1 MSCEHRL
8 SIEIRTH
15 TGLHVLKG
23 AVYRVLG
30 AKWTSSVHVTG
41 NHGRLTVRFE
51 RKPNDTEI
59 ANIETE
65 ANKKIQENA
74 PVEMLEMDRAE
85 AEARWGD
92 FIYDIFPLPSSI
104 TKPTILYIPDQ
115 NAPDG
120 RDFWNVNACNKTHTR
135 TTGEVGS
142 IKISKWRYRLSKQ
155 LLEIS
160 FDIE

>member
-1 MSCEHRL
+1 M

-15 TGLHVLKG
+15 TGLHILKG
-23 AVYRVLG
+23 AVYHVLG
-30 AKWTSSVHVTG
+30 AKWTSGVHVKG
-41 NHGRLTVRFE
+41 HHGRLTVRFD
-51 RKPNDTEI
+51 RKPNDSEV
-59 ANIETE
+59 ANIEVE
-65 ANKKIQENA
+65 ANKKIQENV
-74 PVEMLEMDRAE
+74 PVEALEMERTD

-92 FIYDIFPLPSSI
+92 FIYDIFPLPPTI
-104 TKPTILYIPDQ
+104 TRPTILYIPDQ

-135 TTGEVGS
+135 TTEEVGS
-142 IKISKWRYRLSKQ
+142 IHISKWRYRPSKQ